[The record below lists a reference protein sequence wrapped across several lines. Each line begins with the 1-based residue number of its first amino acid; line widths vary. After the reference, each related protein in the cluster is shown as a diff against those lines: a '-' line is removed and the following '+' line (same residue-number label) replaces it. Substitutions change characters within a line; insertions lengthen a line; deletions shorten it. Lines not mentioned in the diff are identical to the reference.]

1 MHSCKDVNMECR
13 GNWNAYFPKCLIVLR
28 VTSKGKK
35 TYFTVLLFYFK
46 WRKKKKPKTKHKTT
60 KNKQTRKKTN
70 QCSNYETIGQ
80 NILYPYNLREIKNS
94 TIISETTSGVLR
106 YKGHTE
112 LITSNYRKQKSVS
125 KINTFKMYLEQ
136 YRHKSLYR
144 HIQIHSACKLEANA
158 QI

>member
-1 MHSCKDVNMECR
+1 MSLELH
-13 GNWNAYFPKCLIVLR
+13 PKGRKLTLQFFCF
-28 VTSKGKK
+28 TSNGE
-35 TYFTVLLFYFK
+35 
-46 WRKKKKPKTKHKTT
+46 KKKKPKTKHKTT

-106 YKGHTE
+106 YTVHTE